1 MRRLCGVILKDE
13 EIEGV
18 ILEGE
23 EVEVGRR
30 PPAREAGMPPAG
42 TSVGA
47 LRAPLR

>member
-1 MRRLCGVILKDE
+1 MRRLSGVILKDE
-13 EIEGV
+13 EIEGGV

-42 TSVGA
+42 TRRR
-47 LRAPLR
+47 RA